1 MIPHL
6 LSVDDLKEDF
16 LINLWDEAL
25 ENKGKNNKNLENK
38 IITNLFYE
46 PSTRTSSSFYSAM
59 TRSGGTVIPI
69 NNVKFSSV
77 TKGESLEDTIRTMA
91 CMCDAI
97 VLRHYQNGAAKQ
109 ASTISSVPII
119 NAGDG
124 NGEHPTQTIL
134 DGFTIYNY
142 FNKSINNLKITMV
155 GDLKNGRTVKSLVKL
170 LNRFNGN
177 SFCFVSPEDLKFNE
191 KLPMNSYE
199 TTDVNEVL
207 NDTDVLYVTRV
218 QKERGSIHDYELGMD
233 QLNLLPKDAIVMHP
247 FPRVTEIP
255 TTFDSDTRA
264 KYFNQIEFGVWC
276 RQILLEKVLLK

>member
-1 MIPHL
+1 MISHL
-6 LSVDDLKEDF
+6 LSVDDLREDF
-16 LINLWDEAL
+16 LIDIWDEAL
-25 ENKGKNNKNLENK
+25 KNKGKNNKNLENK

-59 TRSGGTVIPI
+59 IRSGGTVIPI

-77 TKGESLEDTIRTMA
+77 TKGESLEDTVRTMA
-91 CMCDAI
+91 CMCDGI
-97 VLRHYQNGAAKQ
+97 VLRHDQIGAAKQ
-109 ASTISSVPII
+109 ASNVSSVPII

-170 LNRFNGN
+170 LNRFSGN
-177 SFCFVSPEDLKFNE
+177 SFCFVSPEELKFNE

-199 TTDVNEVL
+199 TTDINEVL
-207 NDTDVLYVTRV
+207 NDTNVLYVTRV
-218 QKERGSIHDYELGMD
+218 QKERGSMHDYELSME
-233 QLNLLPKDAIVMHP
+233 QLNSLPKDAIVMHP

-255 TTFDSDTRA
+255 VSFDSDPRA
-264 KYFNQIEFGVWC
+264 KYFNQIEFGIWC

>member
-16 LINLWDEAL
+16 LIDLWDEAL
-25 ENKGKNNKNLENK
+25 KNKGKNNKNLKNK

-59 TRSGGTVIPI
+59 IRSGGTVIPI

-91 CMCDAI
+91 CMCDGI
-97 VLRHYQNGAAKQ
+97 VLRHDQIGAAKK
-109 ASTISSVPII
+109 ASAVSSVPII

-134 DGFTIYNY
+134 DGFTIYNH

-170 LNRFNGN
+170 LNRFTGN
-177 SFCFVSPEDLKFNE
+177 SFCFVSPEELKFNE
-191 KLPMNSYE
+191 KLPINSYE
-199 TTDVNEVL
+199 TADINEVL
-207 NDTDVLYVTRV
+207 NGTNVLYVTRV
-218 QKERGSIHDYELGMD
+218 QKERGSIYDYELSME
-233 QLNLLPKDAIVMHP
+233 QLNSLPKDAIVMHP
-247 FPRVTEIP
+247 FPRVSEIP
-255 TTFDSDTRA
+255 VSFDSDPRA
-264 KYFNQIEFGVWC
+264 KYFDQIEFGIWC

>member
-1 MIPHL
+1 
-6 LSVDDLKEDF
+6 
-16 LINLWDEAL
+16 
-25 ENKGKNNKNLENK
+25 
-38 IITNLFYE
+38 
-46 PSTRTSSSFYSAM
+46 
-59 TRSGGTVIPI
+59 
-69 NNVKFSSV
+69 
-77 TKGESLEDTIRTMA
+77 
-91 CMCDAI
+91 
-97 VLRHYQNGAAKQ
+97 
-109 ASTISSVPII
+109 
-119 NAGDG
+119 
-124 NGEHPTQTIL
+124 
-134 DGFTIYNY
+134 
-142 FNKSINNLKITMV
+142 MV

-255 TTFDSDTRA
+255 TAFDSDTRA

>member
-1 MIPHL
+1 MI
-6 LSVDDLKEDF
+6 
-16 LINLWDEAL
+16 
-25 ENKGKNNKNLENK
+25 
-38 IITNLFYE
+38 
-46 PSTRTSSSFYSAM
+46 
-59 TRSGGTVIPI
+59 RSGGTVIPI

-77 TKGESLEDTIRTMA
+77 TKGESLEDTVRTMA
-91 CMCDAI
+91 CMCDGI
-97 VLRHYQNGAAKQ
+97 VLRHDQIGAAKQ
-109 ASTISSVPII
+109 ASIVSSVPII

-124 NGEHPTQTIL
+124 NGEHPTQTII

-170 LNRFNGN
+170 LNRFSGN
-177 SFCFVSPEDLKFNE
+177 SFCFVSPEELKFNE

-199 TTDVNEVL
+199 TTDIKEVL
-207 NDTDVLYVTRV
+207 NDTNVLYVTRV
-218 QKERGSIHDYELGMD
+218 QKERGSVHDYELGME

-255 TTFDSDTRA
+255 VSFDSDPRA
-264 KYFNQIEFGVWC
+264 KYFNQIEFGIWC